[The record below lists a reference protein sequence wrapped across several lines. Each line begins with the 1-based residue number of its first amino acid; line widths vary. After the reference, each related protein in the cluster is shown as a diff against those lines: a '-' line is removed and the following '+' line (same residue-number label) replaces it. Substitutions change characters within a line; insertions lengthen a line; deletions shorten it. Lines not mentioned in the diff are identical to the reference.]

1 MRRVRRALFAVLL
14 SLPCFAATDTL
25 QPVKEGLARDAARA
39 AIEDMR
45 FRIRGRTLAVAPF
58 RNDPE
63 GIVTAAFKEAI
74 SGKGDFEIKEPSTWR
89 EVWDKIV
96 GNDKDAPLTWKQA
109 VELGEKL
116 EAECVLFGRVETLAV
131 DEGRSFADVKIRIVY
146 VKDTQAG
153 QKAGDGLFIGRY
165 RTNLQKTLFSMPY
178 FRVWIYDTSRWVR
191 VLIWCVALLILPF
204 LTLLARDSL
213 SQAAPIVPI
222 GLVLLMTGVDMFL
235 ALLLMGFEA
244 GSVLSWLLLV
254 GALAVSIF
262 YNLTILAKVAQLQL
276 PGRD

>member
-1 MRRVRRALFAVLL
+1 VKRLLFLALAV
-14 SLPCFAATDTL
+14 LPCFAATDTL
-25 QPVKEGLARDAARA
+25 EPVKKGLAADAARSA
-39 AIEDMR
+39 CEEMR
-45 FRIRGRTLAVAPF
+45 FRIKGRTLAIAPF

-63 GIVTAAFKEAI
+63 GLVTAAFKEAI
-74 SGKGDFEIKEPSTWR
+74 SSKGDFDVKEPSTWR

-109 VELGEKL
+109 VELGTKL
-116 EAECVLFGRVETLAV
+116 DAECVLFGRVETLAV
-131 DEGRSFADVKIRIVY
+131 DEGRSYVDVKIRIVY
-146 VKDTQAG
+146 TKDSGTA

-165 RTNLQKTLFSMPY
+165 QTSLKKSMFSMPY
-178 FRVWIYDTSRWVR
+178 FQVWIFDTSRWVR

-213 SQAAPIVPI
+213 SQAPPIIPI
-222 GLVLLMTGVDMFL
+222 GLVILMTGMDMFL

-244 GSVLSWLLLV
+244 GSILSWLLLV

>member
-14 SLPCFAATDTL
+14 ALPCFAATDTL

-39 AIEDMR
+39 AVEDMR

-74 SGKGDFEIKEPSTWR
+74 SGKGDFEIREPSTWR

-116 EAECVLFGRVETLAV
+116 EAECVLFGRVETMLV
-131 DEGRSFADVKIRIVY
+131 EENRSYADVKLRIVY
-146 VKDTQAG
+146 VKDTGVG

-165 RTNLQKTLFSMPY
+165 QTNLKKGLLSLPY
-178 FRVWIYDTSRWVR
+178 FQVWMGETSAWVR
-191 VLIWCVALLILPF
+191 VFIWCVALLILPF
-204 LTLLARDSL
+204 LTLLARDAL

-222 GLVLLMTGVDMFL
+222 GIVLLMTGADLFL
-235 ALLLMGFEA
+235 ALLLMGFQA
-244 GSVLSWLLLV
+244 SGILSWGLLV

>member
-1 MRRVRRALFAVLL
+1 MKRLLLLALAA
-14 SLPCFAATDTL
+14 LPCLAATDTL
-25 QPVKEGLARDAARA
+25 EPVKKGLAADAARA
-39 AIEDMR
+39 ACEDMR

-74 SGKGDFEIKEPSTWR
+74 SSKGDFTVQEPSTWR
-89 EVWDKIV
+89 EIWNKIV
-96 GNDKDAPLTWKQA
+96 GSDKDAPLTWKQA
-109 VELGEKL
+109 VELGTKL
-116 EAECVLFGRVETLAV
+116 DAECVMFGRVETLAV
-131 DEGRSFADVKIRIVY
+131 DESQSYADVKIRIVY
-146 VKDTQAG
+146 VKDAG
-153 QKAGDGLFIGRY
+153 TTQKAGDGLFIGRY
-165 RTNLQKTLFSMPY
+165 QTNLKKSLFSMPY
-178 FRVWIYDTSRWVR
+178 FQVWMVDTSRWVR

-204 LTLLARDSL
+204 LTLLARESL

-222 GLVLLMTGVDMFL
+222 GLVILMTGLDMFL
-235 ALLLMGFEA
+235 AVFLMGFQA
-244 GSVLSWLLLV
+244 GSILSWLLIV